1 MYDGNKK
8 KSKVAYKNLPILRVS
23 TATASKNASAS
34 GTALTEYSTLTV
46 VVTEKQALA
55 LYKIENENSFK
66 LVLKHRNN
74 APVPTTKPA
83 DAQ

>member
-1 MYDGNKK
+1 M
-8 KSKVAYKNLPILRVS
+8 RVS
-23 TATASKNASAS
+23 TATASKTASES
-34 GTALTEYSTLTV
+34 GKVVTDYNTLTV
-46 VVTEKQALA
+46 LVTEKQALK
-55 LYKIENENSFK
+55 LYKIENESTFK